1 MLLLPYERL
10 PRELQCPE
18 VKKYYDIL
26 DKKRFSLFLKR
37 TMDIVLSVIMILILL
52 LPMAVIAVII
62 KLTSKGPVLFKQER
76 VTTYGRR
83 FRIWKFRT
91 MTVGADQKG
100 ALVTSAHDNRIT
112 GIGATLRKFRL
123 DELPQAFHVLSGKM
137 SFVGTR
143 PEVVKYVE
151 RYTPEMMA
159 TLLMPAGITSLA
171 SIRFKDEDAMIGDVS
186 DPQEVDRIYVE
197 KILPKKMEY
206 NLEYISRFG
215 FRRDIRLMFS
225 TVVSSKKLFWTP
237 RCFGAAM

>member
-37 TMDIVLSVIMILILL
+37 AMDIVLSVIMILILL

-171 SIRFKDEDAMIGDVS
+171 SIKFKDEDAMIGDVS

-197 KILPKKMEY
+197 EILPKKMEY

-225 TVVSSKKLFWTP
+225 TVKNVIS
-237 RCFGAAM
+237 